1 MSIQIIEN
9 KDIFQSEAQTL
20 VNTVNCVGVMGKG
33 IAQRF
38 KGEYPEMFEQYV
50 QICKNGLLNVGKL
63 WLYKTENKWILNFP
77 TKTDWRYPSKIEY
90 LEVGLKKFVSTYKS
104 KGITSVAFPLLG
116 ASNGKIDPEISLN
129 IMKKYLQEC
138 DIPVYIYIKHFP
150 PSE

>member
-20 VNTVNCVGVMGKG
+20 VNTVNCIGVMGKG

-50 QICKNGLLNVGKL
+50 EICKNGLLNVGKL
-63 WLYKTENKWILNFP
+63 WLYKTETKWILNFP

-90 LEVGLKKFVSTYKS
+90 LEAGLEKFVSTYKS

-150 PSE
+150 PTE

>member
-38 KGEYPEMFEQYV
+38 KVEYPEMFEQYV
-50 QICKNGLLNVGKL
+50 EICKNGLLNVGKL
-63 WLYKTENKWILNFP
+63 WLYKTEDKWILNFP
-77 TKTDWRYPSKIEY
+77 TKTDWRYPSKVEY
-90 LEVGLKKFVSTYKS
+90 LEAGLKKFVSTYKS